1 MHYTSGNNAP
11 TLMAQAPN
19 RVGNKSKFVA
29 TGKGGATAETRP
41 EGSTMYGEGHEVKM
55 KPKGSPEAGRGQK
68 VTAKRGKG
76 TDGPATNNGYLG
88 SEDKRVR
95 GSLYRG
101 NNKDC

>member
-1 MHYTSGNNAP
+1 MYYTSDNKAP

-41 EGSTMYGEGHEVKM
+41 EGSTSYGKGYEGAKE

-68 VTAKRGKG
+68 VTATREKG
-76 TDGPATNNGYLG
+76 TDGKATNNGYLG

-101 NNKDC
+101 KKD

>member
-1 MHYTSGNNAP
+1 MYYTSDNKAP

-19 RVGNKSKFVA
+19 RVGNKSKTVA

-41 EGSTMYGEGHEVKM
+41 EGSVMYGKGHVNAQQ

-68 VTAKRGKG
+68 VTKMHAKG

-95 GSLYRG
+95 GSFSR
-101 NNKDC
+101 K